1 MDFIRG
7 IAVLG
12 LVFINCYSFAIFE
25 LNYTPLT
32 TPPASDNFL
41 HTLSLIFVEG
51 RFRTLFTLLFGAG
64 LYIQFQ
70 RQQCIQPLKK
80 RLYWLIVF
88 GLIHGLLLWA
98 GDILFLYGVSALL
111 VIRYLD
117 YTDEEL
123 KNKAAFF
130 TFIALLATAMF
141 MLGLNEEPLYRDS
154 PEFYQIY
161 NSYYQS
167 IGAHFSQNITMSIYM
182 LLTVPIL
189 LLWASAGFMLIG
201 IVAYKCNVFSDG
213 FSRSGLI
220 KLAVLSVLL
229 TSLRLVLESYEQ
241 GIGYALQEPVNELA
255 ALCVALLYIHL
266 IVKLCNNSAQ
276 IGGLIQHVGRLAFTL
291 YISQTIMQLLLFK
304 VLFPQW
310 ALSFNRIDYW
320 LVAICLVV
328 VQLMFTALYCR
339 YFKQGPLEYLWRKL
353 AQIKREKIA

>member
-12 LVFINCYSFAIFE
+12 LVFINCFSFAIFE

-32 TPPASDNFL
+32 TPPPSDQFL
-41 HTLSLIFVEG
+41 NILSLIFVEG

-64 LYIQFQ
+64 LYIQYQ
-70 RQQCIQPLKK
+70 RYQCTEPLKK
-80 RLYWLIVF
+80 RLHWLIVF
-88 GLIHGLLLWA
+88 GLIHGFLLWA
-98 GDILFLYGVSALL
+98 GDILFLYGVSGLFIL
-111 VIRYLD
+111 RYLD
-117 YTDEEL
+117 YTNEEL
-123 KNKAAFF
+123 KNKAALF
-130 TFIALLATAMF
+130 TFISLMTIAIF
-141 MLGLNEEPLYRDS
+141 MLGLNEAPLYRDS
-154 PEFYQIY
+154 PEYYEIY
-161 NSYYQS
+161 TSYYQS
-167 IGAHFSQNITMSIYM
+167 IGAHFSQNIAMSAYM
-182 LLTVPIL
+182 LLAVPIL

-201 IVAYKCNVFSDG
+201 ILAYKYGVFSKG
-213 FSRSGLI
+213 LSKALLI
-220 KLAVLSVLL
+220 KLILLSALFI
-229 TSLRLVLESYEQ
+229 SLRLMLVPYNQ

-266 IVKLCNNSAQ
+266 IVKLCDNSAH
-276 IGGLIQHVGRLAFTL
+276 IGGLIQQVGRLAFTL

>member
-7 IAVLG
+7 LAVLG

-32 TPPASDNFL
+32 TPPLSDKIL
-41 HTLSLIFVEG
+41 QTLSLIFVEG

-70 RQQCIQPLKK
+70 RQQCIEPLKK

-88 GLIHGLLLWA
+88 GLIHGFLLWA

-111 VIRYLD
+111 VLRYLD

-123 KNKAAFF
+123 KSKAAFF
-130 TFIALLATAMF
+130 TFVALLATAMI

-167 IGAHFSQNITMSIYM
+167 IGAHFSQNIAMSAYM
-182 LLTVPIL
+182 LLAVPIL

-201 IVAYKCNVFSDG
+201 ILAYKYGVFSKG
-213 FSRSGLI
+213 LSKALLI
-220 KLAVLSVLL
+220 KLIILSALFI
-229 TSLRLVLESYEQ
+229 SLRLMLAPYNQ

-276 IGGLIQHVGRLAFTL
+276 IGELIQQVGRLAFTL

-304 VLFPQW
+304 VFFPQW
-310 ALSFNRIDYW
+310 PLNFNRLDYW
-320 LVAICLVV
+320 LVAISLVI
-328 VQLMFTALYCR
+328 VQLIFTAVYCR
-339 YFKQGPLEYLWRKL
+339 HFKQGPLEYLWRKL
-353 AQIKREKIA
+353 AKINREKIA